1 MRVTDQL
8 ITVAVAGHNEHV
20 VASFFTLAGNSGN
33 EVVALETRHID
44 GVHTERIEQLANDA

>member
-20 VASFFTLAGNSGN
+20 VASFFTLARNGGN
-33 EVVALETRHID
+33 EVVTLEARHID
-44 GVHTERIEQLANDA
+44 GVHTERVEQLADDA